1 MWNQEI
7 LQLGPKNATKILVG
21 TKSNLR
27 DFEAEEGHKIKERY
41 QFDKYIEVGNVAQ
54 NTRHVF

>member
-1 MWNQEI
+1 M
-7 LQLGPKNATKILVG
+7 QLGPKNATKILVG

-41 QFDKYIEVGNVAQ
+41 RFDKYIEVGNVAQ